1 MKRVE
6 LRGDALKL
14 LCQFIDYAK
23 ANPGE
28 FADLMYYVPE
38 EFVKRLRL
46 LEKVIDDGESIE
58 ER

>member
-14 LCQFIDYAK
+14 LSQFIDYAK

-38 EFVKRLRL
+38 EFVKRLRK
-46 LEKVIDDGESIE
+46 LEKAVEDGENVKE
-58 ER
+58 